1 MDAVAVHRPDRVALD
16 DDVVELGGPGVAE
29 DLEEDSRAGVVV
41 LLRLVAVDVVDVESA
56 DAVVRA
62 GPRVGTGDVHTAPG
76 RGGVALVGDVEVAYL
91 PVLTLPSF
99 AAQGALQDVA
109 EYASPAKD
117 DFQEAAWTSVTLGDQ
132 VYGAPVDTGPMVM
145 FYNKEVFDS
154 LDLAPPPRPGR
165 STRRRPGRSTPP
177 ALAGSSRRPTWT
189 TTTRASPGRRTPA
202 GSA

>member
-1 MDAVAVHRPDRVALD
+1 M
-16 DDVVELGGPGVAE
+16 
-29 DLEEDSRAGVVV
+29 
-41 LLRLVAVDVVDVESA
+41 
-56 DAVVRA
+56 
-62 GPRVGTGDVHTAPG
+62 HTAPG

-154 LDLAPPPRPGR
+154 LDLAPPATWAEYEKAARKIHASGPRR
-165 STRRRPGRSTPP
+165 YI
-177 ALAGSSRRPTWT
+177 SSPYLDYDYA
-189 TTTRASPGRRTPA
+189 ASPGRRTPA
-202 GSA
+202 GSASRTTPGR